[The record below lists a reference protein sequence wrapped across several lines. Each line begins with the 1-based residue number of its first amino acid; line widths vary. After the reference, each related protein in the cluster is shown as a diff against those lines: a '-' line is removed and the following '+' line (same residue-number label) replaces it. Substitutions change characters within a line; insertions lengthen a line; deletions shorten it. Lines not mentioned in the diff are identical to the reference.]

1 MENNTYAERF
11 EKKALKKGLDTSSIR
26 ACIDYWTYIKSN
38 GCTPVYDDLHLSK
51 LVGYRIGYIRKACYY
66 QKSFYRHF
74 EIQKKSGGK
83 RPISEPLPSLKEIQK
98 WILNNIL
105 NNVSISKYSKA
116 YKKNSSIFKH
126 AFLHKNQEVLITMD
140 IENFFRNI
148 NEEMVFKMYS
158 NLGYTNHLSGVL
170 CKLSTL
176 ENELAQGAPTSPAIS
191 NIILKEFDEKIGSKV
206 IELGGRYSRYAD
218 DLTFS
223 GNKELLDENIEKEVS
238 KILQELGFGLN
249 NKKTKVM
256 FRHQRQLVTG
266 VVVNDKVQISKKER
280 REIRQACYYIKTFG
294 LKGHLEKINETRKNY
309 LKHLMGR
316 VNFGLQMNPHDK
328 ELLGYK
334 SFLKL
339 LN

>member
-11 EKKALKKGLDTSSIR
+11 EKKALKKGLEPSDIK
-26 ACIDYWTYIKSN
+26 ACIDYWSFIKSN
-38 GCTPVYDDLHLSK
+38 GCSPIYDDIHLSK

-66 QKSFYRHF
+66 QKSFYRQYD
-74 EIQKKSGGK
+74 IPKKSGGT

-98 WILNNIL
+98 WILSNIL

-126 AFLHKNQEVLITMD
+126 AFLHKNQDVVITMD
-140 IENFFRNI
+140 IEDFFRNI
-148 NEEMVFKMYS
+148 NEEIVFNMYS

-191 NIILKEFDEKIGSKV
+191 NIILKEFDEKIGEK
-206 IELGGRYSRYAD
+206 ILELGGRYSRYAD

-223 GNKELLDENIEKEVS
+223 GNKDLVDKNIDIEVS
-238 KILQELGFGLN
+238 KILNKLGFSLKN
-249 NKKTKVM
+249 TKTKIM
-256 FRHQRQLVTG
+256 FKHQRQLVTG
-266 VVVNDKVQISKKER
+266 VVVNKKVQISKKER
-280 REIRQACYYIKTFG
+280 REIRQICYYIKTFG
-294 LKGHLEKINETRKNY
+294 LKDHLQKINETRRNY
-309 LKHLMGR
+309 LSHIMGR
-316 VNFGLQMNPHDK
+316 VNFGLQMNPHDEELK
-328 ELLGYK
+328 EYM